1 MSAGTVAAL
10 LADLIEPAERVPG
23 APTSANVA
31 NAANAANRQQAC
43 GLQADSLP
51 CETPR
56 IAANPR
62 GTARMAGTHSPEF
75 AAVRNLENGPKSEQE
90 RGLSQDSQ
98 HSQAREQAGAARPEA
113 QRLRFLDRRARL
125 LRWGWPE
132 PDAARLAERLSQRDR
147 QPDERV
153 SCADCRHAR
162 PGRCANHQRAGLSGP
177 ALGRDLVA
185 LLQRCPGYQAVAAEA
200 CANDKQDDQCDAA
213 PAPHAGPSPNA

>member
-1 MSAGTVAAL
+1 MSPGTVAAL
-10 LADLIEPAERVPG
+10 LADLIEPAGRALA
-23 APTSANVA
+23 APTAAKAA
-31 NAANAANRQQAC
+31 NAANAANRQQTG
-43 GLQADSLP
+43 GLAADLLP

-62 GTARMAGTHSPEF
+62 GTARAAGTNSPEF
-75 AAVRNLENGPKSEQE
+75 AAVRNLENGLKSEQE

-98 HSQAREQAGAARPEA
+98 HSRACEQAGAARPEA

-125 LRWGWPE
+125 LRWRWPE
-132 PDAARLAERLSQRDR
+132 SDAARLAERLSQRDC

-185 LLQRCPGYQAVAAEA
+185 LPQRCPGYQAVAAEA
-200 CANDKQDDQCDAA
+200 CEIGRA
-213 PAPHAGPSPNA
+213 HV